1 MVLQTLSV
9 FNLEPI
15 TFTRRISGGGG
26 MNSTRNHTSTLLRLA
41 EFVYQQ
47 PSAED
52 LSQRLA
58 FEVCPTGELA
68 KVYLGRVDNDGVIR
82 TISSF
87 GYPLAIDVMGI
98 SIPLDADRPAPDAV
112 RRQRVVL
119 GSREVIEAQYSG
131 FAHIDPQSPWRSL
144 VAVPTAGRL
153 IATFHLLCD
162 MDDPDRAALYFQLI
176 GAILSFYQYEE
187 LRPLNQRSGLGKVV
201 EQENPVIARMEV
213 GRPLTERQQMILS
226 MIKELKSNP
235 QIAALM
241 GYSESLIR
249 QETIIIYKKLGVS
262 GRNEILGR

>member
-15 TFTRRISGGGG
+15 TFTRRISGGVA
-26 MNSTRNHTSTLLRLA
+26 MNFTEKHTSTLLRLA

-52 LSQRLA
+52 LSQLLA
-58 FEVCPTGELA
+58 FEICPSGELA
-68 KVYLGRVDNDGVIR
+68 KVYLGRVDNDGLIR

-87 GYPLAIDVMGI
+87 GYPLAIDVIGI
-98 SIPLDADRPAPDAV
+98 SIPLDADRPMPDAV
-112 RRQRVVL
+112 KRKKVIL

-131 FAHIDPQSPWRSL
+131 LAHIDPQSPWRSL
-144 VAVPTAGRL
+144 VVVPTAGRL
-153 IATFHLLCD
+153 VATFHLLCD
-162 MDDPDRAALYFQLI
+162 LDDPDFAILYFQI
-176 GAILSFYQYEE
+176 VGAVLSFYQHEE
-187 LRPLNQRSGLGKVV
+187 LRSLNQRSSFESAV
-201 EQENPVIARMEV
+201 EQESPVVARIEV